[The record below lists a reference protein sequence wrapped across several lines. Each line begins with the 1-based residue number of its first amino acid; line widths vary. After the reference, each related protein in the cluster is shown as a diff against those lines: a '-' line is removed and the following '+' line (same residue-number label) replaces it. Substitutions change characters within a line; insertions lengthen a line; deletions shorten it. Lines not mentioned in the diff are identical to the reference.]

1 MNHLVSSSGIDQTYL
16 RISVTDRCNL
26 RCSYCMPPGG
36 RKLVNHEDLLT
47 YEELAFISRILA
59 GMGISKIRIT
69 GGEPLVRKD
78 LPRLAAEL
86 SSLAGV
92 KELCLTTN
100 GTMLFRLARELRTAG
115 ITRINV
121 SLDSLRPDRFRE
133 ITGSNS
139 LDEVLK
145 GLEISSGAGFS
156 KIKINTILFQG
167 INEDEIKDFV
177 KFSARHGFIQRF
189 IELMP
194 FRIPASKGVTEAVI
208 RERLEP
214 GTDQGA
220 IEFISQISNPFC
232 KNCGRLRLDSKG
244 RLKTCLLS
252 KQVLDLRSLVRS
264 KKDEGLIADEIS
276 VFVRTGEKRLAEEIS
291 AWEARASTVA
301 MSEIGG

>member
-1 MNHLVSSSGIDQTYL
+1 
-16 RISVTDRCNL
+16 
-26 RCSYCMPPGG
+26 MPPGG
-36 RKLVNHEDLLT
+36 RHLVNHEDLLT

-86 SSLAGV
+86 SSLEGI

-100 GTMLFRLARELRTAG
+100 GTMLFRLARELRTSG

-121 SLDSLRPDRFRE
+121 SLDSLRADRFRE
-133 ITGSNS
+133 ITGSDS
-139 LDEVLK
+139 LGDVLK
-145 GLEISSGAGFS
+145 GLEIASEAGFS

-167 INEDEIKDFV
+167 INEDEIRDFV
-177 KFSARHGFIQRF
+177 KFSARYGFIQRF

-194 FRIPASKGVTEAVI
+194 FRIPASKGISESQI
-208 RERLEP
+208 RERLETIVQP
-214 GTDQGA
+214 GE

-232 KNCGRLRLDSKG
+232 KSCGRLRIDSKG

-252 KQVLDLRSLVRS
+252 KQFLDLRSLVRS

-291 AWEARASTVA
+291 AWEARASSVA